1 MTSSEPITSLTFN
14 SPLSCFL
21 NKHLSPYYY
30 LHEVEILVVWVILCE
45 DRVHGEAREEHL
57 AQEVVC
63 YTFEYSN
70 QDGQDQLEEG
80 VSYWWFGYKVLQGVE
95 KEQQDWDQEQE
106 GAFDEEKQK
115 GNELKHSNKPY

>member
-21 NKHLSPYYY
+21 SNQSVPYCY

-70 QDGQDQLEEG
+70 QDGHDQLEEG
-80 VSYWWFGYKVLQGVE
+80 VSY
-95 KEQQDWDQEQE
+95 
-106 GAFDEEKQK
+106 
-115 GNELKHSNKPY
+115 